1 MYEGVWGNSLQVILS
16 NSSVE
21 AGFKLPIEILAV
33 VRPSSCTRASQK
45 SRAFCRT
52 EQRTIVSDTMELN
65 LEVRFINEYISEE
78 VTLSEEQVTRSTTV
92 FNCTN
97 KTCARNGVQGL
108 YSFITDRTDFKPLFT
123 TMGTYLLAF
132 SVVGEKHKNVVP
144 AVARINV
151 SACEEVENWQ
161 LCSHPDAC
169 SRHPNHW
176 KLKSLVARYVYL
188 DTNIV
193 LRLKE

>member
-1 MYEGVWGNSLQVILS
+1 MYGRCMTISVQVLLS

-21 AGFKLPIEILAV
+21 AGFKLPKEILAV
-33 VRPSSCTRASQK
+33 VRPRNCSRASYQ
-45 SRAFCRT
+45 SDALCRT
-52 EQRTIVSDTMELN
+52 EQSTIVTDPMELN
-65 LEVRFINEYISEE
+65 LEVRFVNDYIADE
-78 VTLSEEQVTRSTTV
+78 VALTEEQVKKSKTV

-97 KTCARNGVQGL
+97 KACVRNGVQGL
-108 YSFITDRTDFKPLFT
+108 YSFITNRNDLT

-132 SVVGEKHKNVVP
+132 SVVSEKHRNVAP

-169 SRHPNHW
+169 FKHPHHW
-176 KLKSLVARYVYL
+176 KLKSIVTRYVTF
-188 DTNIV
+188 DTNIF
-193 LRLKE
+193 R